1 MAKGHWGKSSCA
13 LRVLDWGS
21 LSLRAVVRA
30 TWGNTKPVLCPPVSE
45 WHGHS
50 VHHLSHWEYKRWCK
64 HFSTVLLRSSSSSIK
79 FTLNEAPQITPSDH
93 PLHLVLPSS
102 FFLILSLK
110 GLGFITV
117 LWSASSVPNC
127 YPLSP
132 TWQIL
137 FIFNIN
143 TKGLNWLYQ
152 IAFTL
157 NEEDRQ
163 LSSGKQERA
172 GTAQTLP
179 EMVDLEHHRWGHCLR
194 TRGCFRTLLPHCRPW
209 TPTAVA
215 GNDPFFLLIS

>member
-1 MAKGHWGKSSCA
+1 MAKGHWGKSSRA

-21 LSLRAVVRA
+21 LPLRAVVRA

-45 WHGHS
+45 WHEHS

-64 HFSTVLLRSSSSSIK
+64 HFSTVLLRSSSTSVK
-79 FTLNEAPQITPSDH
+79 FTLNEAPQITPSTSFS
-93 PLHLVLPSS
+93 LLPYFSS
-102 FFLILSLK
+102 CLWRVWA
-110 GLGFITV
+110 FITV

-132 TWQIL
+132 SWQIR
-137 FIFNIN
+137 FVFSID

-152 IAFTL
+152 IALTL

-179 EMVDLEHHRWGHCLR
+179 EMVDLEHHCWGHCLR
-194 TRGCFRTLLPHCRPW
+194 TLGCFWTLLLHCRTW